1 MRIVSRVVCATSVLF
16 AIPFV
21 VAVSAGS
28 AIAQQMRP
36 DPTDAATPVPT
47 ITVAPA
53 FADYRP
59 FQEQKVAPWK
69 QILEEVIGVP
79 GAARHADHG
88 ATASET
94 SESKETK
101 PGSRGNERHD
111 NVAKTEPQSSSLAEK
126 PAAESGITIAAKGI
140 VQSIDKA
147 NGKVKLT
154 HDPIT
159 ALGWPKMTMFF
170 RLKDAALAEQ
180 IKEGDAVQFDLEKSP
195 SGYVISG
202 FKKAMPDHG
211 MRDMNKGDKP

>member
-101 PGSRGNERHD
+101 PGSRGNEGHD